1 MENEVQEKKGLFVG
15 RVIRVSSEKTLSVEV
30 VSYKLHPKYRKK
42 YKDTKH
48 YLVHNEKEQV
58 NVGDMI
64 SFASCRPRSKR
75 KRFEII
81 AIQK

>member
-64 SFASCRPRSKR
+64 SFAPCRPRSKR